1 MTESKTALITGVG
14 GQDGS
19 YLAELLLS
27 KGYDVYGLIRRS
39 SQPRL
44 DNIYHLLDRIHL
56 LYGDLTDSPSLFTA
70 IRDIQPDEVYN
81 LAAMS
86 FVGSSWTHPVSTV
99 DINTCGVIRL
109 LEAVR
114 HEKKDCRVYHAS
126 TSEMYGNQGGVL
138 NEDSP
143 FAPRS
148 PYGISKVA
156 AHHVVSN
163 YRDSYHMYCCAGI
176 AFNHESPRRGIE
188 FVTRKITDGV
198 ARIRAGKQD
207 TIKLGNIAARRDWGF
222 AGNYVYAMWL
232 MLQQDQPRDYVIA
245 TGETH
250 SVYNFY
256 SLACKYAG
264 ISPTDH
270 LVIASKEVRPADI
283 DVLCGDSSRIR
294 DELGW
299 KPFVGFGQ
307 LVGMMVRADMERVC

>member
-1 MTESKTALITGVG
+1 MTESKTALITGIT

-27 KGYDVYGLIRRS
+27 KGYDVYGLVRRS

-44 DNIYHLLDRIHL
+44 DNVLHLLDRIHL

-99 DINTCGVIRL
+99 DINTCGLIRL

-114 HEKKDCRVYHAS
+114 HEKEDCRVYHAS
-126 TSEMYGNQGGVL
+126 TSEMFGDQGGKL
-138 NEDSP
+138 NEESR

-156 AHHVVSN
+156 AHHTIAN
-163 YRDSYHMYCCAGI
+163 YRDSYHLYCCAGI
-176 AFNHESPRRGIE
+176 CFNHESPRRGIE
-188 FVTRKITDGV
+188 FVTRKITDAV

-207 TIKLGNIAARRDWGF
+207 TIHLGNINARRDWGY
-222 AGNYVYAMWL
+222 AGDYVDAMWL
-232 MLQQDQPRDYVIA
+232 MLQKDEPTDYVIA

-250 SVYNFY
+250 SVYDFY
-256 SLACKYAG
+256 SLACKYAD
-264 ISPTDH
+264 ISPIKH
-270 LVIASKEVRPADI
+270 MVIDSKEVRPADI
-283 DVLCGDSSRIR
+283 KSLRGDASKIR

-299 KPFVGFGQ
+299 EPIVGFDQ
-307 LVGMMVRADMERVC
+307 LVGMMVHADMERIC